1 MIVDPSKFEVRAF
14 QLLAQRLNDEIQH
27 AAVALA
33 QGGARGDAA
42 EATAQAYSEGVGYIR
57 GLSVIVDMLEVI
69 EDELIGR
76 KKS

>member
-27 AAVALA
+27 AALALA
-33 QGGARGDAA
+33 QGGARSDAA
-42 EATAQAYSEGVGYIR
+42 EATAQTYSERTGYIR
-57 GLSVIVDMLEVI
+57 GLSTIVDMLGAI

-76 KKS
+76 KKD